1 MDTKIKKRINGENK
15 FRKYN
20 NGVLTYKF
28 RKPGKINKE

>member
-20 NGVLTYKF
+20 NGVLTYKDIENQA
-28 RKPGKINKE
+28 K